1 MATPPTLAYDGER
14 VKLLDQST
22 LPGEV
27 RFAEITTVESMAHAI
42 KTLQVRGAPAIGAAA
57 AFGMVLAAKAAKAS
71 TTAQLLD
78 SLAQA
83 KTLLA
88 STRPTAVNLF
98 WALDEMLKQVDESAS
113 VRENLLRLEARA
125 VMLLQEDIEIN
136 KRLGR
141 NGAALFEE
149 PAVIYTHCNAG
160 ALATCGYGTALGV
173 VRALHEQGKLVRVYA
188 DETRPVLQGARLT
201 AWELLQD
208 GIPCTL
214 VCDTMAAHVMATRE
228 VTAVVVGA
236 DRIAAN
242 GDVANKIG
250 TYQLALVA
258 QAHQV
263 PFYVAAPLSTF
274 DLSLPE
280 GRAIPIEERSPEE
293 VTHFAGVQ
301 TAPADVEV
309 FNPAFDVTHAALI
322 TGLIN
327 EAGVVLKPDTEKVA
341 ALFEAKGGK

>member
-1 MATPPTLAYDGER
+1 LATPPTLAYDGER
-14 VKLLDQST
+14 VKLLDQSK

-27 RFAEITTVESMAHAI
+27 RFVEITTVESMAHAI

-71 TTAQLLD
+71 TTTQLLA

-83 KTLLA
+83 KALLA

-309 FNPAFDVTHAALI
+309 FNPAFDVTPAALI
-322 TGLIN
+322 TGLIT